1 MKLVT
6 YRSNPESEARLGIVK
21 NDPSKGDLIIDM
33 QKLGQV
39 CQIVLPSTMLE
50 FIDLGMVAVEV
61 VEDIL
66 KDLDKKILLGTS
78 LPFSNA
84 KILAPIPVPRKNL
97 ICIGLNYTEHLEE
110 SSRVHKKAVE
120 LPTKCILFTKPPT
133 CVIGNGDAIE
143 HNENITKQL
152 DWEGELGVIIG
163 KKGKNVLKENA
174 LEYVFGYTII
184 NDISARDC
192 HRNAQW
198 TVNKGQDTFA
208 PMGPIV
214 VTANELT
221 DPHNLNLR
229 TTVNGIE
236 KQNSN
241 TKYMLFNINA
251 QIADISEVMT
261 LDAGDIIATGT
272 PSGVGL
278 GREPQEWMWAGD
290 VVEVSID
297 GIGTLRNPIV
307 RV

>member
-6 YRSNPESEARLGIVK
+6 YRSHPEAAARLGIVQ
-21 NDPSKGDLIIDM
+21 NDRVIDM

-39 CQIVLPSTMLE
+39 YQLDLPSSMLE
-50 FIDLGMVAVEV
+50 FIDLGQVAVEV

-66 KDLDKKILLGTS
+66 SGLDKKALVGTS
-78 LPFSNA
+78 MPFSNV
-84 KILAPIPVPRKNL
+84 KILAPIPVPRKN
-97 ICIGLNYTEHLEE
+97 IVCIGLNYVEHLEE
-110 SSRVHKKAVE
+110 SARHHKKAAD
-120 LPTKCILFTKPPT
+120 LPKKCILFTKPPT

-143 HNENITKQL
+143 HNENVTKQL
-152 DWEGELGVIIG
+152 DFEGELGVIMG
-163 KKGKNVLKENA
+163 KRAKNVAKENA
-174 LEYVFGYTII
+174 LDYVFGYTII

-214 VTANELT
+214 VTANELK
-221 DPHNLNLR
+221 DPHNLNFC
-229 TTVNGIE
+229 TTVNGVE

-241 TKYMLFNINA
+241 TKYMIFNINA
-251 QIADISEVMT
+251 QIEDISEVMT
-261 LDAGDIIATGT
+261 LEAGDIIATGT

-278 GREPQEWMWAGD
+278 GRDPQEWMWAGD
-290 VVEVSID
+290 VVEVTIE

-307 RV
+307 RI

>member
-6 YRSNPESEARLGIVK
+6 YRSNPESEARLGIIK
-21 NDPSKGDLIIDM
+21 NDPSNGDLIIDM

-39 CQIVLPSTMLE
+39 CQIALPSTMLE
-50 FIDLGMVAVEV
+50 FIDLGTVAVEV
-61 VEDIL
+61 VENIL
-66 KDLDKKILLGTS
+66 KDLDRKLLLGTS
-78 LPFSNA
+78 LPISNA

-110 SSRVHKKAVE
+110 SSRAHKKPVE

-163 KKGKNVLKENA
+163 KKGKNVPKEIA
-174 LEYVFGYTII
+174 LQYVFGYTII

-261 LDAGDIIATGT
+261 LEAGDI
-272 PSGVGL
+272 
-278 GREPQEWMWAGD
+278 
-290 VVEVSID
+290 
-297 GIGTLRNPIV
+297 
-307 RV
+307 

>member
-6 YRSNPESEARLGIVK
+6 YRSNPVSEARLGIVH
-21 NDPSKGDLIIDM
+21 NDLIIDM
-33 QKLGQV
+33 QKFGQA
-39 CQIVLPSTMLE
+39 CQLNLPHSMLE

-66 KDLDKKILLGTS
+66 KNLDKKLLIGTS
-78 LPFSNA
+78 MPFSNA
-84 KILAPIPVPRKNL
+84 KILAPIPVPRKN
-97 ICIGLNYTEHLEE
+97 IVCIGLNYTEHVEE
-110 SSRVHKKAVE
+110 SAKHHKKVVE
-120 LPTKCILFTKPPT
+120 LPKKCILFTKPPT

-143 HNENITKQL
+143 HNENVTKQL
-152 DWEGELGVIIG
+152 DFEGELAVIMG
-163 KKGKNVLKENA
+163 KKATRVGKENA
-174 LEYVFGYTII
+174 LDYVFGYTII

-208 PMGPIV
+208 PMGPVV

-229 TTVNGIE
+229 TTVNGVE

-251 QIADISEVMT
+251 QIEDISEVMT
-261 LDAGDIIATGT
+261 LEAGDIIATGT

-290 VVEVSID
+290 VVEVTVE
-297 GIGTLRNPIV
+297 GIGTLRNSIV
-307 RV
+307 RI

>member
-6 YRSNPESEARLGIVK
+6 YRSNPVSEARLGIVH
-21 NDPSKGDLIIDM
+21 GDLIIDM
-33 QKLGQV
+33 QKLGQA
-39 CQIVLPSTMLE
+39 CHLNLPSSMLE
-50 FIDLGMVAVEV
+50 FIDLGRVAVDM

-66 KDLDKKILLGTS
+66 KSINARTLVGNS

-84 KILAPIPVPRKNL
+84 KILAPIPVPRKN
-97 ICIGLNYTEHLEE
+97 IVCIGLNYVEHLEE
-110 SSRVHKKAVE
+110 SSRVHKKTVE

-143 HNENITKQL
+143 HNENVTKQL
-152 DWEGELGVIIG
+152 DFEGELGVIMG
-163 KKGKNVLKENA
+163 KRAKNVRKENA
-174 LEYVFGYTII
+174 LDYVFGYTII

-208 PMGPIV
+208 PMGPVV

-229 TTVNGIE
+229 TTVNGVE

-251 QIADISEVMT
+251 QIEDISEVMT
-261 LDAGDIIATGT
+261 LEAGDIIATGT

-278 GREPQEWMWAGD
+278 GRDPQEWMWAGD
-290 VVEVSID
+290 VVEVTVE